1 MESINVIKYKW
12 QNGVYDLKD
21 MIILV
26 KKNMLNEQQFFNI
39 TRYKYQ
45 SVKDNNKYIKE
56 DRDKIQ

>member
-26 KKNMLNEQQFFNI
+26 KNNMLNEQQFFNI

-56 DRDKIQ
+56 E